1 MAEEQAPLAFLD
13 DLNESQ
19 TQNATFIA
27 KKAKEMGINPRLAVA
42 IAYRESRLNF
52 GVDDGKDGEIGVM
65 QVKIPTGELVGF
77 SEKDLRD
84 PKKNVEAGLMY
95 LKQGITKF
103 GDPKLAVVGYNA
115 GMDHKFFEDPEKHKI
130 PPSTRDY
137 VKEIQNWGGFTEPVG
152 SPDETSED
160 ASSASEFVGDEGMR
174 GPPAPP
180 SNMDFLMS
188 KAKAM
193 YDSGVD
199 TAANMTASD
208 YMKLGGAGAG
218 AFAGP
223 RMGTAIENVQ
233 KAANAPLSGGDKW
246 RQNWAGQGGQ
256 PTGASVPEASAAYQ
270 RSKGQG
276 KVSGRVSQMYGPPSR
291 PPEPGVFRPGRL
303 SMPNQPVSPISQTG
317 QTIGK
322 YAGAMLD
329 SPLGK
334 KATGALGGYGAVTQG
349 MEAIDQARKGD
360 KVGAA
365 ISGLGALGS
374 GVVAIPTPVTRAVG
388 AGMSMLSPAAL
399 WMLQHSRKMSPE
411 NAQGAL
417 GRTDAMGNP
426 IP

>member
-1 MAEEQAPLAFLD
+1 MAEEQAPLAFLN

-27 KKAKEMGINPRLAVA
+27 NKAKEMGINPRLAVA

-52 GVDDGKDGEIGVM
+52 GVDDGKDGEVGVM
-65 QVKIPTGELVGF
+65 QVKIPTGELFGF

-84 PKKNVEAGLMY
+84 PKKNVEAGLTY

-115 GMDHKFFEDPEKHKI
+115 GMDHKFFEDPEKYKI
-130 PPSTRDY
+130 PTSTRDY
-137 VKEIQNWGGFTEPVG
+137 VKEIQNWGGFTEPTG
-152 SPDETSED
+152 
-160 ASSASEFVGDEGMR
+160 SASKEASPEETTVEDESMR

-188 KAKAM
+188 KAKGM
-193 YDSGVD
+193 YESGVD
-199 TAANMTASD
+199 TAASMTPENYAQ
-208 YMKLGGAGAG
+208 LAGAGAG

-223 RMGTAIENVQ
+223 RVGASIENIQ

-276 KVSGRVSQMYGPPSR
+276 KVSGRVTQMYGPPTA
-291 PPEPGVFRPGRL
+291 PPQAGVFQPGRL
-303 SMPNQPVSPISQTG
+303 SLAKPPNAPPVTPLA
-317 QTIGK
+317 GK
-322 YAGAMLD
+322 VVQYGSAILD

-349 MEAIDQARKGD
+349 MDALSQARQGD
-360 KVGAA
+360 VASA
-365 ISGLGALGS
+365 TISGLGAFGS
-374 GVVAIPTPVTRAVG
+374 GLAAIPTPVTRAVG